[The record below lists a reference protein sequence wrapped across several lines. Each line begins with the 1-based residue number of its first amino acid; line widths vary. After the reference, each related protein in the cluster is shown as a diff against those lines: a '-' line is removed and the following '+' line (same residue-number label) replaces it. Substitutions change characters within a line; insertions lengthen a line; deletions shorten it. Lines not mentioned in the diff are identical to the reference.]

1 MSKLKHEIKEDRIV
15 IEVPEDV
22 TSAEIQEYERKLKK
36 YVVEASR
43 LPLYFKMID
52 SEQQTF

>member
-1 MSKLKHEIKEDRIV
+1 MHQIEDDRIV
-15 IEVPEDV
+15 IEVPETA
-22 TSAEIQEYERKLKK
+22 TSVEIQEYERKLKK